1 MSIDDSP
8 EREFDVYDGEGFP
21 RPTLEHAEGT
31 SNVSESEDMSNPSN
45 SSEKQKSCR
54 TPRREVWWL
63 DLDAKNQSLESI
75 KRRFEDCLDRFLLSS
90 SNSLLRHIT
99 SPMDNKLRHNLHQC
113 PGYLREEITLTS
125 DVSKSAIISHTF
137 PSQSEVCSICG
148 QLVQYKCIEPSIV
161 DDEKRETNSSNGS
174 HHLPRLQPS
183 GFPSPQSP
191 IAGPPSPELS
201 DMSDSA
207 SIWNPPSR
215 LSNDSGRRFLTTLQ
229 LRDNRPEEK
238 SGLSSLGLLN
248 PDSFTRHRRKSLDT
262 DTDSNF
268 SAWSP
273 PFPTLSNR
281 SVHFVPDQ
289 LRDNKPEEKFELSS
303 QSLFNPDRF
312 RHHRKL
318 SDIDSGSGW
327 IPRSPTL
334 SSYSGRSGPSHSNK
348 PEENNFRFHR
358 KGSNAAS
365 SNSVTRADDLDDYS
379 HTTIP
384 DNSPGGRR
392 PLSGFFSSLATM
404 LSRKSSGL
412 RRDRSRQ
419 RFGSI
424 G

>member
-1 MSIDDSP
+1 M
-8 EREFDVYDGEGFP
+8 
-21 RPTLEHAEGT
+21 
-31 SNVSESEDMSNPSN
+31 
-45 SSEKQKSCR
+45 
-54 TPRREVWWL
+54 
-63 DLDAKNQSLESI
+63 
-75 KRRFEDCLDRFLLSS
+75 
-90 SNSLLRHIT
+90 
-99 SPMDNKLRHNLHQC
+99 
-113 PGYLREEITLTS
+113 PGYLREEITLAS

-148 QLVQYKCIEPSIV
+148 QLVQYQCTEPSVV
-161 DDEKRETNSSNGS
+161 DGENRETTSLNGS
-174 HHLPRLQPS
+174 HHLPRLLQPS
-183 GFPSPQSP
+183 GFLSPHSP
-191 IAGPPSPELS
+191 IVGPLSPVLS

-207 SIWNPPSR
+207 SIWNPPSPT
-215 LSNDSGRRFLTTLQ
+215 LSDDSGLFMTTLQ
-229 LRDNRPEEK
+229 LRNNMPEEK

-248 PDSFTRHRRKSLDT
+248 PDTFTRHRRKSLDT

-268 SAWSP
+268 SAWNP

-289 LRDNKPEEKFELSS
+289 LRDNKPEEKSGLSS

-334 SSYSGRSGPSHSNK
+334 SSHSGRSGPSHSNK
-348 PEENNFRFHR
+348 PEESNFRFHR
-358 KGSNAAS
+358 KVSNAS
-365 SNSVTRADDLDDYS
+365 SNNAVRADCLDDYLRI
-379 HTTIP
+379 TTP

-392 PLSGFFSSLATM
+392 PLSGFFSNLATM

-412 RRDRSRQ
+412 KRDRSRK